1 MDKSPVIEINN
12 VYLKSDRRNQIFKNL
27 DFKLMQG
34 RSAVVYGPPG
44 SGKSSLI
51 NLLLGL
57 QKPSSGS
64 VELFGQNIGKSSKM
78 RLNNIRRKIGG
89 IGGMFEL
96 IPSLTVSENIAY
108 PLVITGER
116 SKVRKE
122 RLLKMEPRCPQAQPY
137 WLLSK

>member
-1 MDKSPVIEINN
+1 MDISPVIEINN

-64 VELFGQNIGKSSKM
+64 V
-78 RLNNIRRKIGG
+78 
-89 IGGMFEL
+89 
-96 IPSLTVSENIAY
+96 
-108 PLVITGER
+108 
-116 SKVRKE
+116 
-122 RLLKMEPRCPQAQPY
+122 
-137 WLLSK
+137 